1 MKKILTIRQGTEAD
15 LRSILLFEFR
25 NRAWFARF
33 LPYQM
38 LCRQTEGYFKPLLS
52 SKLNG
57 VQYLV
62 CLPNDVLI
70 GRFSMQFLDSKK
82 HSVEISYRI
91 AKHFTNRGIA
101 TYALK
106 HLLLIWASHGIREV
120 YARVA
125 DHNKASIKV
134 LLACGFEFLEIQVDA
149 INLAPKIHDSL
160 VFRWYA
166 EELMHGSPILDKA
179 TVYSEH

>member
-15 LRSILLFEFR
+15 LRNIMLFEFR

-38 LCRQTEGYFKPLLS
+38 LCRQTEAYFKPLLS
-52 SKLNG
+52 STLNG

-62 CLPNDVLI
+62 CLPNNVLI
-70 GRFSMQFLDSKK
+70 GRFSVQFLDSKK
-82 HSVEISYRI
+82 HCIEISYRI

-120 YARVA
+120 YARVS

-134 LLACGFEFLEIQVDA
+134 LLACGFEFLEVQTDA
-149 INLAPKIHDSL
+149 INLASKIHDSL
-160 VFRWYA
+160 VFRWDA
-166 EELMHGSPILDKA
+166 EEFMHGLPILDKA